1 VPNSP
6 VDWTELALRVG
17 SLDASGEHSGT
28 HLARAALEEII
39 GPHVFREAVDHYVS
53 GAPGGELARSVLWHC
68 RPWSAMQ
75 RCHELYTA
83 TSDLEVRRRSVELL
97 RVVAD
102 RRALPWVAEYL
113 ANPDME
119 IQGWGAGIVD
129 QLLWSELVDPEDCEF
144 LLVVIENHPNEAVRE
159 RGAFIKEFMGNRET
173 TAV

>member
-1 VPNSP
+1 
-6 VDWTELALRVG
+6 
-17 SLDASGEHSGT
+17 
-28 HLARAALEEII
+28 
-39 GPHVFREAVDHYVS
+39 
-53 GAPGGELARSVLWHC
+53 
-68 RPWSAMQ
+68 MQ